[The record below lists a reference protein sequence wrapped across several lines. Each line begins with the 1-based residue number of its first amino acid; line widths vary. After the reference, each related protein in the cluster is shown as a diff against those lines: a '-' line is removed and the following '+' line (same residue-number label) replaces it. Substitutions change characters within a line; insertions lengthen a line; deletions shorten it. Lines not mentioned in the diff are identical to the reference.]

1 MASANTINLSCRSEP
16 FAHSQWVKDFLP
28 FDPIKQSTYAEFVK
42 SEQLYDMVGSF
53 IVHQSK
59 NGQSYTFDPK
69 KNQSK
74 ATRVLENLARVAK
87 MQSMTKTMSDDE
99 KKEVE
104 AQMEKRQ
111 RASMEKVEVS
121 LGLGLHQFCF
131 ENTPFYAIHQVIGDP
146 VGGYC
151 SNPMIFKSLVIF
163 VEGRGKLD
171 VLKKF
176 VNFVLKQEEAQ
187 KDNLFFKI
195 YRYDVAR
202 SYWRQSGKKIAR
214 DLETIILPTKTW
226 TTLINDFER
235 FLDEKSIRWYF
246 KHGIPYKR
254 SYLFYGVPGS
264 GKSSLI
270 QALAA
275 KYERNLAFLQPSH
288 PKMTDESFKNCI
300 QSAPGNSLIVLEDID
315 ALFNKDR
322 SKKDLN
328 CPLTFSGLLNGLDGV
343 GNPDGQIFIMTT
355 NYVDR
360 LDSALIRSG
369 RVDLHVEFP
378 LATDEQLSKM
388 FLLFYPDSKEMA
400 QLFCTRVRESFADGI
415 SMAAV
420 QQHFIQNMF
429 VEPKVVIE
437 RVKDLGDRLDVVSQ
451 FDKSKAKA
459 VEEEDTKEKEEEV
472 EEDSE

>member
-1 MASANTINLSCRSEP
+1 M
-16 FAHSQWVKDFLP
+16 
-28 FDPIKQSTYAEFVK
+28 
-42 SEQLYDMVGSF
+42 
-53 IVHQSK
+53 
-59 NGQSYTFDPK
+59 
-69 KNQSK
+69 
-74 ATRVLENLARVAK
+74 
-87 MQSMTKTMSDDE
+87 KTMGDDE
-99 KKEVE
+99 KKELD
-104 AQMEKRQ
+104 AQNKKRKQ
-111 RASMEKVEVS
+111 KDMEKVNIT
-121 LGLGLHQFCF
+121 LGLGLHQFSF
-131 ENTPFYAIHQVIGDP
+131 DNTAFYAIHQVIGDP
-146 VGGYC
+146 VGGMC
-151 SNPMIFKSLVIF
+151 SKPLIYKSLIVF
-163 VEGRGKLD
+163 VKGRKHLHL
-171 VLKKF
+171 LKKF
-176 VNFVLKQEEAQ
+176 VNFVLDQSESQ
-187 KDNLFFKI
+187 KDSLFFSI
-195 YRYDVAR
+195 YRFDVAR

-214 DLETIILPTKTW
+214 DPETIILPSDTW
-226 TTLINDFER
+226 QTLMNDFER

-275 KYERNLAFLQPSH
+275 KYDRNLVFLQPSH

-300 QSAPGNSLIVLEDID
+300 QSAPANSLIVLEDID

-322 SKKDLN
+322 SKKVHS

-369 RVDLHVEFP
+369 RVDLHIEFP

-388 FLLFYPDSKEMA
+388 FLLFYPDNKELGPM
-400 QLFCTRVRESFADGI
+400 FCEKIRDNFKDGI

-429 VEPKVVIE
+429 VEPKTVIE

-451 FDKSKAKA
+451 FDKSKAKE
-459 VEEEDTKEKEEEV
+459 VEDEDTKEKEEEV
-472 EEDSE
+472 ETK